1 MKLDKRDTRLRRA
14 LRGRVKIKELAAV
27 RLSVHRT
34 PRHIYAQI
42 FEPQGE
48 SKGDKVLVTASTLQK
63 DVRGDLKTTGNI
75 EAAKAVGRAIA
86 ERAKAKGIDKVAF
99 DRSGFMYHG
108 RVKALADAAREA
120 GLEF

>member
-1 MKLDKRDTRLRRA
+1 MKLHKKDIRQRRA
-14 LRGRVKIKELAAV
+14 LRGRAKIKELAAL

-42 FEPQGE
+42 IAPQGE
-48 SKGDKVLVTASTLQK
+48 DKGDKVLVTASTLQK

-75 EAAKAVGRAIA
+75 EAAKAVGRIIA
-86 ERAKAKGIDKVAF
+86 ERAKAKGIAKVAF

>member
-14 LRGRVKIKELAAV
+14 LRGRVKIKELAAL

-42 FEPQGE
+42 IAPE
-48 SKGDKVLVTASTLQK
+48 GDKVLVAASTVQK

-75 EAAKAVGRAIA
+75 EAAKTVGRVLA
-86 ERAKAKGIDKVAF
+86 ERAKALGLSKVAF

-108 RVKALADAAREA
+108 RVKALAEAAREA

>member
-14 LRGRVKIKELAAV
+14 LRGRVKIKELGAV

-48 SKGDKVLVTASTLQK
+48 KGDKVLVTASTLQK
-63 DVRGDLKTTGNI
+63 DVRGDLKVTGNI

-108 RVKALADAAREA
+108 RIKALADAAREA

>member
-1 MKLDKRDTRLRRA
+1 MKLTKQDTRLRRA
-14 LRGRVKIKELAAV
+14 RRGREKIKELAAL

-34 PRHIYAQI
+34 PQHIYAQI
-42 FEPQGE
+42 FAAA
-48 SKGDKVLVTASTLQK
+48 GDKVLVAASTVQK

-75 EAAKAVGRAIA
+75 EAAKAVGRVIA
-86 ERAKAKGIDKVAF
+86 ERAKAAGIGKVAF

-108 RVKALADAAREA
+108 RVKALAEAAREA